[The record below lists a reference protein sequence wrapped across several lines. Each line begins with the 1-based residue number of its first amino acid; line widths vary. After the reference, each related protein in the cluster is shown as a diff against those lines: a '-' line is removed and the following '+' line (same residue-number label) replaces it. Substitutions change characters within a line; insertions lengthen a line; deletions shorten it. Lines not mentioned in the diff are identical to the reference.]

1 MAQQTGSHPQPHA
14 GSSLQATGRPVV
26 YSTQGIISSG
36 HYLTSMAGM
45 RMLLDGGNAFDAIV
59 AAGFAAA
66 VVEPIASY
74 SLAAEGVF
82 MLYHP
87 ASGDLLSLSGQG
99 VAPSGATVEFYKSQ
113 GLERIP
119 TGPGPQAPLAFT
131 VPGVVDAFISLLE
144 RYGTMPVADVLTPAI
159 HYAQHG
165 IPNYEHMI
173 NRLRSPSTRQ
183 QFDQFPPGGNDIF
196 FHNGQLP
203 RPGSLLV
210 QPGLANTLQVMAQ
223 QGSQASGGR
232 LEGLKLARQ
241 AFYQGSI
248 AQTIADSAQR
258 VGGIMS
264 LEDLAAYRS
273 QFGEPTKTAF
283 RGYEVMGHRTW
294 TQGPMVMQTLNML
307 EGYDLKAMGHNSPA
321 YIHTVT
327 EALKLAF
334 ADREAFYGDP
344 DYASVPLDGLVS
356 KEYAASRATLI
367 DASHAYPEMPPH
379 GDPWA
384 YSQEA
389 SGQVSGEAK
398 EQARRPASP
407 PVPVAADGGGGEDT
421 SGEEGTTHVAVLDQ
435 EGNMVCGTISGGAF
449 SKSVFFPDLGC
460 TLSTRIEMFNC
471 EEGHPNVV
479 EPGKRPRTTLI
490 NYLICK
496 DGQPLMTMGCPGGD
510 NQVQANLQILLNYLI
525 FDMDPQEAV
534 EAPRFGSHSQPDSFY
549 PHAYYPGVV
558 RLEQAI
564 TEATAQALRGLG
576 HQVERTVHCGSG
588 ATLAVRDPETKVLSA
603 GGDPRRASY
612 ALGW

>member
-1 MAQQTGSHPQPHA
+1 MAQQTGSHPQPH
-14 GSSLQATGRPVV
+14 GRSSLQAIGRPIV
-26 YSTQGIISSG
+26 YSTQGVISSG

-45 RMLLDGGNAFDAIV
+45 RMLLGGGNAFDAIV

-66 VVEPIASY
+66 VVEPVASY

-99 VAPSGATVEFYKSQ
+99 VAPSGATAQFYKSQ

-119 TGPGPQAPLAFT
+119 TGPGPQAPLSFT

-144 RYGTMPVADVLTPAI
+144 RYGTKPVAEVLAPAI

-173 NRLRSPSTRQ
+173 SRLRSPSTRQ
-183 QFDQFPPGGNDIF
+183 QFDQFPPGGNEIF
-196 FHNGQLP
+196 YHNGQVP

-223 QGSQASGGR
+223 QGSPASGDR
-232 LEGLKLARQ
+232 LEGLELARQ

-248 AQTIADSAQR
+248 ARTIAESSQK
-258 VGGIMS
+258 VGGMLG

-273 QFGEPTKTAF
+273 KFGEPARTTF
-283 RGYEVMGHRTW
+283 RGYDVLGHQTW
-294 TQGPMVMQTLNML
+294 TQGPMLMQTLNML
-307 EGYDLKAMGHNSPA
+307 EGFDLKAMGHNSPA
-321 YIHTVT
+321 YIHTVA

-344 DYASVPLDGLVS
+344 EYVTIPLDGLLS
-356 KEYAASRATLI
+356 KEYAATRAALI
-367 DASHAYPEMPPH
+367 DSSRAYPEMPPQ

-384 YSQEA
+384 YSQESKGA
-389 SGQVSGEAK
+389 
-398 EQARRPASP
+398 ARMPVP
-407 PVPVAADGGGGEDT
+407 TPVPVSADGGESEDA

-435 EGNMVCGTISGGAF
+435 EGNMVCGTISGGSF
-449 SKSVFFPDLGC
+449 SSSVFFPDLGC

-479 EPGKRPRTTLI
+479 EPGKRPRTTLV
-490 NYLICK
+490 NYLVCK

-510 NQVQANLQILLNYLI
+510 QQVQANLQILLNYLI
-525 FDMDPQEAV
+525 FDMDSQEAI
-534 EAPRFGSHSQPDSFY
+534 EAPRFGSRSHPDSFY
-549 PHAYYPGVV
+549 PHVYYPGGL
-558 RLEQAI
+558 RLEPAI
-564 TEATAQALRGLG
+564 AETTAQALRGLG
-576 HQVERTVHCGSG
+576 HQVERMEHCGSG
-588 ATLAVRDPETKVLSA
+588 ATLGVRDPETKVLSA